1 MLERKLEKKYF
12 KLYNRK
18 IMKFL
23 NKYRKKYDYDIINQ
37 FRNDIFVKLYKI
49 KTNLPKKENE
59 LDRYIFITCKNYMHD
74 YRRSEKKYLEYTEDN
89 EFLEN
94 ALSDNNID
102 NDYIIP
108 QHYNTKFKTLG
119 ELKYNIIDYKNK
131 GYSLNEISS
140 ILKISK
146 RNTYTTFNQLKE
158 NENI

>member
-1 MLERKLEKKYF
+1 MSEHKLEKKYF

-23 NKYRKKYDYDIINQ
+23 SKYRKKYDYDIINQ
-37 FRNDIFVKLYKI
+37 LRNDIFVKLYKV

-59 LDRYIFITCKNYMHD
+59 LDRYIFITCKNYIHD
-74 YRRSEKKYLEYTEDN
+74 YRRSEKKYIEYTEDN

-94 ALSDNNID
+94 ALSDNNIE

-131 GYSLNEISS
+131 GYSLNEIST

-146 RNTYTTFNQLKE
+146 RNTYTTFNKLKE